1 MTRDNYNN
9 LLVFIAIAREGSFT
23 RAAAQLGVSQS
34 ALSHTMRGFE
44 TRLGVRL
51 LNRTTR
57 SVSPTEAGA
66 RLLLTIKPRFD
77 EIEVEI
83 ATLGQMRD
91 QPLGAIR
98 ITAPEHAADT
108 ILWPALAKLAIDC
121 PDIQVEISVDYGL
134 AEFVAGCN
142 DADVRLGHQAEKDTT
157 TTRISADLRMAV
169 VGSPAYF
176 ASHRRP
182 QSPQDLIVHRCIN
195 LRLPTRGGFAA
206 WEFERDGVA
215 MKARVDGQW
224 TFNGNTPVLR
234 AALAGFGLAYL
245 PEDMIKQHVNDG
257 DLKRVLKNWCP
268 LLPGYHLYYPSRCP
282 SIAAFDSVVSALRYR
297 A

>member
-9 LLVFIAIAREGSFT
+9 LLAFIAIAREGSFT

-66 RLLLTIKPRFD
+66 RLLLEVKPRFD

-83 ATLGQMRD
+83 ATFGQMRD

-121 PDIQVEISVDYGL
+121 PDIEVEISVDYGL
-134 AEFVAGCN
+134 AEFVAGRN
-142 DADVRLGHQAEKDTT
+142 DADVRLGHRAEKNTT
-157 TTRISADLRMAV
+157 TMRIGTDLRMAV
-169 VGSPAYF
+169 VGSPLYF
-176 ASHRRP
+176 AGRPRP
-182 QSPQDLIVHRCIN
+182 QSPQDLASHRCIN
-195 LRLPTRGGFAA
+195 LRLPTHGGFSP
-206 WEFERDGVA
+206 WSFERDGVPL
-215 MKARVDGQW
+215 KARVDGQW
-224 TFNGNTPVLR
+224 IFNGNAPILK

-245 PEDMIKQHVNDG
+245 PEDMIRHHVNDG
-257 DLKRVLKNWCP
+257 DLKRVLKDWCP
-268 LLPGYHLYYPSRCP
+268 LLSGYHLYYPNRRQSV
-282 SIAAFDSVVSALRYR
+282 AAFDSVVNALRHH